1 MKGKKTIAMLLCLAS
16 IMSVTACGGNGIS
29 LNYPD
34 RGYATADKNSWE
46 QIEEGDG
53 DITVHWYVHSTS
65 YTNPASLE
73 TKVGNLCVQ

>member
-46 QIEEGDG
+46 QIEEGADRRRRRRYNR
-53 DITVHWYVHSTS
+53 TLVCS
-65 YTNPASLE
+65 
-73 TKVGNLCVQ
+73 